1 MSFSRFFVSS
11 HAKTNPYLQLDHPL
25 AKVGCLSFLWSC
37 QGSSEGDV
45 TPIGGRT
52 AGRACSHIPVRW
64 ISPSASSRRVLTQPP
79 APRRRQLQRCPR
91 GFVRGSG
98 LVRSPLPL
106 PRRTGSVTSVGG
118 NYTPM
123 PQSARRG
130 VLAECPHVFL
140 MVAETLSWCVPTS
153 SSLQSSRQI

>member
-1 MSFSRFFVSS
+1 MIAAEPRRNGYLSPARLPSRQGRLS
-11 HAKTNPYLQLDHPL
+11 LLPL
-25 AKVGCLSFLWSC
+25 VMPRLIRGRRHIYS
-37 QGSSEGDV
+37 
-45 TPIGGRT
+45 GGRT

-118 NYTPM
+118 NHTPM